1 MRDRAPF
8 AHALLDAHAPIPQGL
23 RARRGASLDARF
35 AVYRNNVVSGLIDAL
50 QDSFP
55 ATLRI
60 VGADFF
66 RAMAQVFVRS
76 APPRSPV
83 LRDFAQGFPAFLD
96 SFPPAQDIVYLA
108 DVARIEAARIEAF
121 HAADADHDADAWAR
135 AMSGDLNSA
144 RIALHPSARLVRSRH
159 PIVTIWRMNAS
170 DGDVARIENWTAEHA
185 LVYRDAHDAIHVETA
200 SEGAATLLASL
211 QGGATLG
218 AAAQQA
224 ISAAGD
230 FDLTGAILLLMR
242 THAKILGQ
250 TGAQTP

>member
-1 MRDRAPF
+1 MRDRAAF
-8 AHALLDAHAPIPQGL
+8 AHALLDARAPIPQGL
-23 RARRGASLDARF
+23 GASLDARF

-50 QDSFP
+50 EQSFP

-96 SFPPAQDIVYLA
+96 GFRPAQDILYLA
-108 DVARIEAARIEAF
+108 DVARIEAARIESF
-121 HAADADHDADAWAR
+121 HAADADHDADAWQR
-135 AMSGDLNSA
+135 AMSGDLSSA
-144 RIALHPSARLVRSRH
+144 RIAFHPSARLVRSHH

-170 DGDVARIENWTAEHA
+170 DGDVAPVENWIAEDA
-185 LVYRDAHDAIHVETA
+185 IVYRDASDAIHVEQA
-200 SEGAATLLASL
+200 PDGVATLLACL
-211 QGGATLG
+211 QDGATLG

-224 ISAAGD
+224 IGAADD

-242 THAKILGQ
+242 SHAKILCQ